1 MADFFD
7 VVVLGD
13 GRGDLAALVTA
24 ALLARRGRR
33 VLCAGFSVEER
44 YTLGPWV
51 LPTSPVGFVGL
62 ESPAWRRVLD
72 ELSLGATLRR
82 RLELHRPS
90 WQLCLPDAR
99 LDVGDELLRELS
111 REAASEQ
118 PMIEAAMTRLGQIS
132 GELDSILAQDP
143 TIPAVGFWDR
153 RESRRESARL
163 PDDHGDVAAELVAA
177 SPWRALF
184 SLPAMFG
191 TDLVRPGLVASA
203 RAFELHRTV
212 HRLDGGRRAL
222 AAILMERVQHH
233 AGELNPRRPTQ
244 ILTKRGRVTGVL
256 FDGAREPV
264 GCDELVVALSPD
276 RLLPLL
282 DGEKPPKALVA
293 ESDRLHA
300 KRHRYLL
307 HLAVPVDA
315 LPDPLG
321 RLAYSVGDSGAPLE
335 GANALRLHTTDGYG
349 QHAVLTVE
357 ALAEDGSLA
366 GLSSLRKG
374 IRAHLDRL
382 FPFLSRNL
390 LLVHSPHDGIPPEGA
405 NIPGAPLP
413 IQPMDEV
420 WDDGDGERAF
430 GITGIGYETGL
441 KNLTLASRQILP
453 GLGLE
458 GELTAGWIAA
468 RLVGGTDK
476 KRVQKQ
482 SVLESG

>member
-7 VVVLGD
+7 VVVLSD

-33 VLCAGFSVEER
+33 VLCAGFAVDER

-51 LPTSPVGFVGL
+51 LPSSPVGFVGL
-62 ESPAWRRVLD
+62 DTPAWRRVLE
-72 ELSLGATLRR
+72 ELQLGAALRR

-99 LDVGDELLRELS
+99 LDVGDELAGELA
-111 REAASEQ
+111 REAPGEQ
-118 PMIEAAMTRLGQIS
+118 PMIEATMARLGLVS
-132 GELDSILAQDP
+132 SELDTILGQDP
-143 TIPAVGFWDR
+143 TIPPVGFWDR

-163 PDDHGDVAAELVAA
+163 PDDSGDVAAELGAD

-184 SLPAMFG
+184 TLPAMFG
-191 TDLVRPGLVASA
+191 TDLVAPGLVASA
-203 RAFELHRTV
+203 RAFGLHRAV

-222 AAILMERVQHH
+222 AGMFIERVQHH
-233 AGELNPRRPTQ
+233 AGELSTRRPTQ
-244 ILTKRGRVTGVL
+244 ILTKRGKVSGVL

-264 GCDELVVALSPD
+264 GCDELVVALSPE
-276 RLLPLL
+276 RILPLL
-282 DGEKPPKALVA
+282 DGEKPPKALLA
-293 ESDRLHA
+293 ESERLRA
-300 KRHRYLL
+300 RRYRYHL

-321 RLAYSVGDSGAPLE
+321 RLAFSVANPAAPLV
-335 GANALRLHTTDGYG
+335 GANALRLQTTDGYG

-357 ALAEDGSLA
+357 ALTEDPSPA
-366 GLSSLRKG
+366 GLSSLRKA

-382 FPFLSRNL
+382 FPFLDRNL
-390 LLVHSPHDGIPPEGA
+390 LLVHSPHDGLAPEYA
-405 NIPGAPLP
+405 NLP
-413 IQPMDEV
+413 ASQLSTQPMDEL
-420 WDDGDGERAF
+420 WEDSGDRAF
-430 GITGIGYETGL
+430 GVAGIGYESGI